1 VAWRSACA
9 APLPPEAGDAAGD
22 APKALGAAAEAAGE
36 AAYGAGAEASGDA
49 AAPDG
54 DAAALSGPNAP
65 AKASAS
71 AVRELVCAALRHSA
85 GAEPADAP
93 AGLHD
98 GWLGDALLRPLLLCA
113 VRRARTHAVHRPA
126 TLRS

>member
-1 VAWRSACA
+1 MRLSSNQ
-9 APLPPEAGDAAGD
+9 ERQRAAGTVVD
-22 APKALGAAAEAAGE
+22 APRAGV
-36 AAYGAGAEASGDA
+36 
-49 AAPDG
+49 
-54 DAAALSGPNAP
+54 
-65 AKASAS
+65 
-71 AVRELVCAALRHSA
+71 VRELVCAALRHSA

-98 GWLGDALLRPLLLCA
+98 GRLGDALLRPLLLCA